1 MTFDEWLAEGIA
13 AGYCSEPV
21 CLMHDSGNRA
31 MFQNEEDF
39 LEFWERYEEGYDPC
53 LGGVT
58 LHADR

>member
-1 MTFDEWLAEGIA
+1 MTFDEWLTEGIA

-21 CLMHDSGNRA
+21 CLMHDPGNRA

-39 LEFWERYEEGYDPC
+39 LEFWDNIEEGHDPC

>member
-39 LEFWERYEEGYDPC
+39 LEFWERYEEGYDP
-53 LGGVT
+53 
-58 LHADR
+58 